1 MQKIETQEIEVYKS
15 QVSQLEQQA
24 NKLSIASPEENA
36 IAIQLKATLDK
47 TWKEIKLKKETIT
60 KPLNEALKNAR
71 ALFAP
76 IEEIFENADS
86 SVGRKLLDYK
96 RKVDEDARKAEA
108 KIAADLESGKIKKI
122 ETAERR
128 IENLEQVQKT
138 THTQA
143 GDVQFRKIKKVRITS
158 LDLLPDAYWIVDEVK
173 LRKDVLAGIVVPGAE
188 MFEVETV

>member
-76 IEEIFENADS
+76 LEEVFENADEI
-86 SVGRKLLDYK
+86 VGRKLLDYK

>member
-1 MQKIETQEIEVYKS
+1 M
-15 QVSQLEQQA
+15 
-24 NKLSIASPEENA
+24 
-36 IAIQLKATLDK
+36 
-47 TWKEIKLKKETIT
+47 IT
-60 KPLNEALKNAR
+60 KPLNIALKAAR
-71 ALFAP
+71 ELFAP
-76 IEEIFENADS
+76 VDAMFENADNI
-86 SVGRKLLDYK
+86 VGRKLLDYK
-96 RKVDEDARKAEA
+96 RKIDADAAKQAA
-108 KIAADLESGKIKKI
+108 KIAADLESGKIKKL

-138 THTQA
+138 THTSV